1 MDTLLIVNWIATI
14 AVILYAGGLFAYLLK
29 TRYQFIQLGRK
40 ESFDQKLNERIS
52 DLVEKVFGQSKLLK
66 DKKMGL
72 VHVLFFYG
80 FLMVQFGA
88 IDLIWKGLA
97 PGSHLPLGGLYG
109 VFTFFQEI
117 VALVMIIAVLTAFYR
132 RYIEKLVRLKRGWK
146 NGLVLIF
153 IGGLMTSTLIANGMG
168 LIWHDH
174 GLTAYEPIASGIAWL
189 FSWLPETG
197 AIVLFYA
204 MWWVHLLILLTFL
217 VYIPQGKHFHLI
229 TSIVNVGVNRLDRKG
244 TLRPIDFAA
253 LEEAED
259 EADMPALGVGK
270 IQDFTQKQLLDL
282 YACVECGRC
291 TNMCPATGTGKMLS
305 PMDLLVKMRD
315 HLTFTGAVV
324 TKQKPWV
331 PFQFFNNTQGNQLA
345 IAAAGGATLESAYD
359 RELIGGVITEE
370 EIWACTT
377 CRNCEDQCPVMNEH
391 VDKIIDLRRYLTMT
405 EGKVNPDAQRAMTN
419 IERQGNPW
427 GLNRKEKENWRELD
441 ESIHI
446 PTVKEAKKSGDGF
459 EYLFWVGSMGSFD
472 NRSQKIA
479 LAFAKLMNEAG
490 VKFAILGNKEKN
502 SGDTPR
508 RLGNEFLF
516 QELATGNIEE
526 FEKNEVTKIVTIDP
540 HAYNI
545 FKNEYK
551 DFGWNGEVLH
561 HTELLYDLIQQGR
574 LTMNYPVNE
583 TIVFHDSCYLGRYND
598 VYDPPREILRGIP
611 GVKLVEMDRNRE
623 TGMCCGAGGGL
634 MWMEE
639 HVGNRINVTRTEQAL
654 ATDASVIS
662 SGCPYCLTMLQDGT
676 KAKEVE
682 DQVGTFDIAE
692 LLERA
697 VFGDGAPTEEEQV
710 EEDIIEETDAGVVAM
725 VVSDDVKSQ
734 TQQETAASLEEHP
747 VAYEAVVEEVTV
759 MEKVPVVEEHHE
771 EHHPEVEGVV
781 VVETPEV
788 VEKEDVTPPQSSEEI
803 IAHEAVV
810 EEVTATEETI
820 AVEDHHEE
828 VHPEV
833 DTGVVA
839 VETPQATEE
848 KPSVIEPE
856 VHVAEEAVVT
866 IEENKK

>member
-1 MDTLLIVNWIATI
+1 MTGDAAEKDRELPESRTCKKGEHVVDALLIVNWVATI
-14 AVILYAGGLFAYLLK
+14 AVILYALGLFAYLLK

-40 ESFDQKLNERIS
+40 EEFEAKIGERIS
-52 DLVEKVFGQSKLLK
+52 DLIEKVFGQSKLLK

-72 VHVLFFYG
+72 IHVFFFYG

-97 PGSHLPLGGLYG
+97 PGSHLPLGGIYG
-109 VFTFFQEI
+109 FFTFFQEI
-117 VALVMIIAVLTAFYR
+117 VAVVILVAVIGAFYR
-132 RYIEKLVRLKRGWK
+132 RYVEKLARLKRGWK

-153 IGGLMTSTLIANGMG
+153 IGGLMTSTLIGNGMG
-168 LIWHDH
+168 LIWHGH
-174 GLTAYEPIASGIAWL
+174 SFNGYEPVASSIAAVFG
-189 FSWLPETG
+189 FLPPT
-197 AIVLFYA
+197 AAAVIFYM
-204 MWWVHLLILLTFL
+204 MWWVHLLLLLTFL

-229 TSIVNVGVNRLDRKG
+229 TSIVNVGMNRLDRRG
-244 TLRPIDFAA
+244 TLKPVDFAA

-259 EADMPALGVGK
+259 EDDMPALGVGK
-270 IQDFTQKQLLDL
+270 IEDFTQKQLLDL

-331 PFQFFNNTQGNQLA
+331 PFQFFNNTKGNQLA
-345 IAAAGGATLESAYD
+345 MAAGAEGAVIEDIYSPS
-359 RELIGGVITEE
+359 LIGDVITEE

-427 GLNRKEKENWRELD
+427 GLNRKEKENWRDLD
-441 ESIHI
+441 PSINI
-446 PTVKEAKKSGDGF
+446 PTVKEAKKSGEGF

-479 LAFAKLMNEAG
+479 LSFARLLNEAG

-516 QELATGNIEE
+516 QELATANIDE

-545 FKNEYK
+545 FKNEYG
-551 DFGWNGEVLH
+551 DFGWHGEVYH
-561 HTELLYDLIQQGR
+561 HTEMLYDLIQQGR
-574 LTMNYPVNE
+574 LTMNHRVDE

-598 VYDPPREILRGIP
+598 VYDPPREILKGIP
-611 GVKLVEMDRNRE
+611 GVTLVEMERNRQDA
-623 TGMCCGAGGGL
+623 MCCGAGGGL

-639 HVGNRINVTRTEQAL
+639 HVGNRINVARTEQAL
-654 ATDASVIS
+654 KTEASVIS

-682 DQVGTFDIAE
+682 DKVGTYDIAE

-697 VFGDGAPTEEEQV
+697 VFGSGTPV
-710 EEDIIEETDAGVVAM
+710 EETVEEAVEETQEETAPIPVMEVTAETN
-725 VVSDDVKSQ
+725 Q
-734 TQQETAASLEEHP
+734 TAETAAEDQLPTESAAEET
-747 VAYEAVVEEVTV
+747 VATTEGIESTELKQADLEVT
-759 MEKVPVVEEHHE
+759 EI
-771 EHHPEVEGVV
+771 
-781 VVETPEV
+781 
-788 VEKEDVTPPQSSEEI
+788 SSEDQPK
-803 IAHEAVV
+803 A
-810 EEVTATEETI
+810 
-820 AVEDHHEE
+820 
-828 VHPEV
+828 
-833 DTGVVA
+833 
-839 VETPQATEE
+839 
-848 KPSVIEPE
+848 
-856 VHVAEEAVVT
+856 
-866 IEENKK
+866 

>member
-1 MDTLLIVNWIATI
+1 MNTLLIVNWVAFI
-14 AVILYAGGLFAYLLK
+14 AVLLYAGGLFLYLLK
-29 TRYQFIQLGRK
+29 TRYEFIKLGRK
-40 ESFDQKLNERIS
+40 EEFNQKMS
-52 DLVEKVFGQSKLLK
+52 DRVSDIMEKVFGQSKLLK
-66 DKKMGL
+66 DKKMGI

-80 FLMVQFGA
+80 FLLVQLGA

-97 PGSHLPLGGLYG
+97 PDSHLPLGGLYP
-109 VFTFFQEI
+109 VFTFMQEI
-117 VALVMIIAVLTAFYR
+117 VVLTILIAVVIAFYR
-132 RYIEKLVRLKRGWK
+132 RYLEKLVRLKRGFK
-146 NGLVLIF
+146 NGLVYMFLAI
-153 IGGLMTSTLIANGMG
+153 LMIATLIGNGMG
-168 LIWHDH
+168 LIWHEH
-174 GLTAYEPIASGIAWL
+174 GLTGAEPVASSIAWL
-189 FSWLPETG
+189 FQWLSPT
-197 AIVLFYA
+197 AAAVVFFV
-204 MWWVHLLILLTFL
+204 MWWAHLLALLAFL

-229 TSIVNVGVNRLDRKG
+229 TSIFNVYYNRQDRMG

-259 EADMPALGVGK
+259 EESMPALGVGK
-270 IQDFTQKQLLDL
+270 IEDFTQKQLLDL

-305 PMDLLVKMRD
+305 PMDLIVKLRD
-315 HLTFTGAVV
+315 HLTFTGAVT

-331 PFQFFNNTQGNQLA
+331 PFSMFTNTQGNQLA
-345 IAAAGGATLESAYD
+345 LAAGAEGAVIENIYSPS
-359 RELIGGVITEE
+359 LIGDVITEE

-427 GLNRKEKENWRELD
+427 GLNRKEKENWRDLEP
-441 ESIHI
+441 SIDI
-446 PTVKEAKKSGDGF
+446 PTVKELKKSGEEM

-479 LAFAKLMNEAG
+479 LAFARLMNEAG

-516 QELATGNIEE
+516 QELATGNIDE
-526 FEKNEVTKIVTIDP
+526 FEKNDVKKIVTIDP

-561 HTELLYDLIQQGR
+561 HTELLYDLINEGR
-574 LTMNYPVNE
+574 LTMDHRVDE

-598 VYDPPREILRGIP
+598 VYDPPREILKGIP
-611 GVKLVEMDRNRE
+611 GVKLVEMERNRE

-662 SGCPYCLTMLQDGT
+662 SGCPYCLTMLSDGT

-682 DQVGTFDIAE
+682 ETIGTYDIAE

-697 VFGDGAPTEEEQV
+697 VFGTPT
-710 EEDIIEETDAGVVAM
+710 TD
-725 VVSDDVKSQ
+725 
-734 TQQETAASLEEHP
+734 
-747 VAYEAVVEEVTV
+747 
-759 MEKVPVVEEHHE
+759 PVVEEE
-771 EHHPEVEGVV
+771 IVEEVEDSTPVAEEVIAEATREVVATTTATEQPVELTTVEEVV
-781 VVETPEV
+781 VAEETQTEV
-788 VEKEDVTPPQSSEEI
+788 VATTE
-803 IAHEAVV
+803 EAVV
-810 EEVTATEETI
+810 V
-820 AVEDHHEE
+820 
-828 VHPEV
+828 PENTV
-833 DTGVVA
+833 
-839 VETPQATEE
+839 ATEE
-848 KPSVIEPE
+848 K
-856 VHVAEEAVVT
+856 
-866 IEENKK
+866 K